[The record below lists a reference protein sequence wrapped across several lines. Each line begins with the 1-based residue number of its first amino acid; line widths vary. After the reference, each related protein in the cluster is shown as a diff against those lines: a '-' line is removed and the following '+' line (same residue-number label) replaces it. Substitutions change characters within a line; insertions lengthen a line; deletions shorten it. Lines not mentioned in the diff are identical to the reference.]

1 MRGLQTINLRFSPG
15 RAATGLAT
23 AGSLYL
29 GMADRGESDETIITP
44 MNPLVAEHETAEE
57 TLQRLEDSVIEK
69 KKTLAR
75 AFILDSNNEWVTVA
89 TGVAVSDLAE
99 DGTSLN
105 VSLVDEA
112 AANLPVGEHGDTPV
126 VSTRTLFSASFHRD
140 QEIIRQQATVVTW
153 TATDGTDIALSFENE
168 EGCDIFWID
177 ICKFLGRPLEYT
189 AVIPAD
195 EQSPGIGSST
205 ASADGEADMSMT
217 EGSSR
222 PSLAISLPEEVE
234 FSTLSEID
242 LALDSVAL
250 ASLEVK
256 REVCLSLLERSY
268 VGRLL
273 HLFRIAED
281 LDSRETLFRLYN
293 IFKHLVLLNHPSILR
308 ELMSDTNVIQVA
320 GVFEYDPQYPEG
332 RPGYRQFLLD
342 RQRFKQ
348 ILPFRNSHLVELIH
362 QTFRAQYLKDV
373 VLPRILDEETF
384 GSLLFLIRCNFA
396 EIIELLEADEEFLPK
411 LLPLFK
417 DDGEEVSLQ
426 VLKFMKEFLSIAKTS
441 ANGRNLRLYQ
451 DEYSFHQ
458 FLKFLQRFLA
468 GDSTAGRSLA
478 IEVLMS
484 VTQHDA
490 NIIRTFMIDS
500 RGEPVQDQLL
510 TLMIDRIID
519 ETADF
524 GVRWQLVAILRT
536 LLDTAASLGLVLP
549 SDEFLNFFYPDHALR
564 LLSPLV
570 KLERVTN
577 EQQLSAGL
585 TDVYYNCCELLCSF
599 IIQHKYRMKYLL
611 FRSFIVHNAL
621 HLLRVR
627 PRVLRMAAVRLVR
640 TMLGTGDDFYFR
652 FLIKQGLL
660 KPIVE
665 AAGALGTTNNALSSA
680 LLEFFSYM
688 RERKYRLIIAHLV
701 ETCRGELEQIQ
712 MAPIATD
719 LRATL
724 EELTNP
730 RSSGGGM
737 SSDLS
742 TEHQTNAS
750 RDPWSMVDRTEEAYF
765 SSIDDDS
772 EEGDGGEGA
781 IHGKGGDED
790 TGKPSDLVDMMPI
803 PRADEVPEQ
812 VVTTWLPENDLERNK
827 RMKY

>member
-1 MRGLQTINLRFSPG
+1 M
-15 RAATGLAT
+15 
-23 AGSLYL
+23 AG
-29 GMADRGESDETIITP
+29 RGESDESTSASMQLHATG
-44 MNPLVAEHETAEE
+44 HEQTEE
-57 TLQRLEDSVIEK
+57 ALQRLEDSIRERQ
-69 KKTLAR
+69 KTLAR

-89 TGVAVSDLAE
+89 TGMTVSDLAE
-99 DGTSLN
+99 DGSSLN
-105 VSLVDEA
+105 VSLVGEGA
-112 AANLPVGEHGDTPV
+112 AAGGGGPDTA
-126 VSTRTLFSASFHRD
+126 SGAASCTLFSASFHRD
-140 QEIIRQQATVVTW
+140 QEIVRQQATVVTW
-153 TATDGTDIALSFENE
+153 TATDGTDVALSFENE

-189 AVIPAD
+189 AVMLAD
-195 EQSPGIGSST
+195 E
-205 ASADGEADMSMT
+205 ASAGACAVAADGEADMSMT

-234 FSTLSEID
+234 FNTLSDID

-250 ASLEVK
+250 ASLEIR

-273 HLFRIAED
+273 HLFRVAED

-308 ELMSDTNVIQVA
+308 ELMADTNVIQVA

-348 ILPFRNSHLVELIH
+348 ILPFRNAHLVELIH

-396 EIIELLEADEEFLPK
+396 EIIELLEADEELLPK

-417 DDGEEVSLQ
+417 DGEEESSLQ
-426 VLKFMKEFLSIAKTS
+426 VLKFMKEFLSIARTS

-451 DEYSFHQ
+451 DEPSFHQ

-468 GDSTAGRSLA
+468 GDNATGRSLA
-478 IEVLMS
+478 IEVLMN

-500 RGEPVQDQLL
+500 RGEPAQEQLL
-510 TLMIDRIID
+510 TLIIDRVTD

-524 GVRWQLVAILRT
+524 GMRWQLVAILRT

-564 LLSPLV
+564 LLGPLV
-570 KLERVTN
+570 KLERVAS

-599 IIQHKYRMKYLL
+599 IVQHKYRMKYLL

-652 FLIKQGLL
+652 FLIKQSLL

-665 AAGALGTTNNALSSA
+665 AAVALGTADNALASA
-680 LLEFFSYM
+680 LLEFFSFV
-688 RERKYRLIIAHLV
+688 REQRYRLIIVHLV
-701 ETCRGELEQIQ
+701 ETCRGELEQVRL
-712 MAPIATD
+712 ASVAAD
-719 LRATL
+719 LRAVH
-724 EELTNP
+724 EELANP
-730 RSSGGGM
+730 KSSSGGVG
-737 SSDLS
+737 SDQS
-742 TEHQTNAS
+742 TEQQTGAT

-765 SSIDDDS
+765 SSIDD
-772 EEGDGGEGA
+772 EGDGEGTTA
-781 IHGKGGDED
+781 RGRGGDED
-790 TGKPSDLVDMMPI
+790 TERPSGLVDMMSVPK
-803 PRADEVPEQ
+803 ADEVPEQ
-812 VVTTWLPENDLERNK
+812 IVTAWLPEDDLERSK